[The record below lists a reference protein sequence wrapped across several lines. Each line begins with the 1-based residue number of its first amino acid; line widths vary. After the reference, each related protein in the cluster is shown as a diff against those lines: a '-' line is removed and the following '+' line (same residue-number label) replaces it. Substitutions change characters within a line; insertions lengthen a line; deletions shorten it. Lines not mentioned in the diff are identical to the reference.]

1 MATSF
6 PPPTYYDILG
16 IPRNAD
22 PLAIRKA
29 YLRASLRCHPDK
41 NPGREEQAKAEF
53 IKVGQAYAVLSDAGQ
68 RAAYDCELDRSS
80 TRRSSSYYSSSSGS
94 RPTSTRTR
102 PPPQQQQP
110 QQQKQPQQPPFSGGT
125 KHANTTD
132 QDEFDT
138 FMRMFDETVS
148 GMSEEELNMAI
159 GAAAVVGSIIGSN
172 IGARAVHNKNPFLA
186 NAASMVGSAMASH
199 AASRLVQTVHE
210 DSQQRMLE
218 RGEREAAIARGE
230 TVQGQ
235 SSKESRERVFQDA
248 GRAFQKVASAAMGG
262 GGASASKNNARQFS
276 ATHNNNNINAGAD
289 AGARRQGQFS
299 WRQAAEMVKMA
310 VDICSDM
317 QQNNSGDGAR
327 GGVNSKQYQRRAN
340 R

>member
-1 MATSF
+1 MATS
-6 PPPTYYDILG
+6 PPPTHYDILG

-80 TRRSSSYYSSSSGS
+80 TRRSSSYSSDG
-94 RPTSTRTR
+94 RPTTSTRTR

-110 QQQKQPQQPPFSGGT
+110 QQQQKQPQQPPFSG
-125 KHANTTD
+125 TTD

-159 GAAAVVGSIIGSN
+159 GAAAVVGSIVGS
-172 IGARAVHNKNPFLA
+172 ILGARAIHNKNPFLA

-230 TVQGQ
+230 TVQGP

-262 GGASASKNNARQFS
+262 GGASASTNNARQFS

-317 QQNNSGDGAR
+317 QQNNRGDGGG
-327 GGVNSKQYQRRAN
+327 GGVNSKQYQRRSN